1 MLLWEFTVISCLI
14 PNCLVESSLEES
26 GICPSELRTVVLSIP
41 VFGLAPSDLVF
52 SRTLSKNVDIA

>member
-14 PNCLVESSLEES
+14 PNCLVVSSLEES
-26 GICPSELRTVVLSIP
+26 GMCPSELKTVVLSIL
-41 VFGLAPSDLVF
+41 VFGLAPSDFVF